1 MASQSGTRY
10 EDRTMQRPGGNT
22 AASGGQ
28 ASTNS
33 ASSHHM
39 NNSSGGYGVRVCI
52 CWKSCLCNCDKKVRQ
67 QLLLIKSCN
76 ACYFSTTGRRSA
88 NGKPFPVQFGAAKRL
103 RSKSYGKWNLAYCFH
118 CTKNWYSLLLQ
129 VSYTG
134 GCKTLFNKMLYSLRS
149 FYQIARKQL
158 LISTRYPAIAPHLLK
173 GAFLLVA
180 TCLYLVSSILHVYC
194 IKCL

>member
-1 MASQSGTRY
+1 MKI
-10 EDRTMQRPGGNT
+10 E
-22 AASGGQ
+22 
-28 ASTNS
+28 
-33 ASSHHM
+33 
-39 NNSSGGYGVRVCI
+39 
-52 CWKSCLCNCDKKVRQ
+52 LCNGREEILQHQGDKQAQTVRQ
-67 QLLLIKSCN
+67 ATTWITLLADMVYGYVFVERAAYATVIKQLLVILSCN

-103 RSKSYGKWNLAYCFH
+103 RSKPYGKWNLAYCCH
-118 CTKNWYSLLLQ
+118 STKKRYSLLLQ

-134 GCKTLFNKMLYSLRS
+134 GCKTLFNKILYSLRS